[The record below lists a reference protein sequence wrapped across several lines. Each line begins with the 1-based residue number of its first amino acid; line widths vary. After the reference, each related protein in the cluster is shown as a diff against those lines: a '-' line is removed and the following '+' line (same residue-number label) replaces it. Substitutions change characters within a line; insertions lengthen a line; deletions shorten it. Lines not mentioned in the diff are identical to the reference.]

1 MSNTKPNEAGA
12 FLSGVGC
19 LCAVPDIYNHFESDR
34 GDCFLV
40 DQTKEHFRFC
50 NCSEGECLVMFQLG
64 DICLSFSRVS
74 GGLNA

>member
-40 DQTKEHFRFC
+40 DQMKEHFRFC
-50 NCSEGECLVMFQLG
+50 NCSE
-64 DICLSFSRVS
+64 R
-74 GGLNA
+74 